1 MSNATGR
8 AAIGGSAVNRRSAIG
23 CEQKSSSTDKTNAMG
38 SGNLNTRSA
47 ESIIYD
53 VLMYSVQFL
62 YTVQWKHML
71 HILYTYRVFDLNKNI
86 LIKTVKNSI
95 NCHIRIK

>member
-8 AAIGGSAVNRRSAIG
+8 AAVGGSAVNRRSAIG

-47 ESIIYD
+47 YNYIYN
-53 VLMYSVQFL
+53 VHCTHINVQC
-62 YTVQWKHML
+62 TVFVHCTVEPYVAYIV
-71 HILYTYRVFDLNKNI
+71 HIQGL
-86 LIKTVKNSI
+86 
-95 NCHIRIK
+95 